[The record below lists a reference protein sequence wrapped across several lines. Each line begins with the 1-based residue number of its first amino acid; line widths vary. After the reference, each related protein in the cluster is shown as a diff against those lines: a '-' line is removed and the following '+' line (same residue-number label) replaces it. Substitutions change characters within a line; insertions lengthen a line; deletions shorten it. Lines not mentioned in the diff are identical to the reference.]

1 MPVLGVSASRQ
12 TRDCVFEPRHEPG
25 MHLREVM
32 DEFRMHQTKRNTYRL
47 ASLVQVFAPFIAV
60 AAYVHVLYLAVR
72 SKD

>member
-1 MPVLGVSASRQ
+1 
-12 TRDCVFEPRHEPG
+12 